1 MKLKVLLNNLIVE
14 LEQRNFYQMCIKPVF
29 LSGKNFSSLRQILDY
44 FLTPKWFFSKKMQK
58 LIFNGIVNL
67 KINFD
72 YQKMRIKGN
81 ASNYIDI
88 RHWYKIEP
96 FAKV

>member
-1 MKLKVLLNNLIVE
+1 
-14 LEQRNFYQMCIKPVF
+14 
-29 LSGKNFSSLRQILDY
+29 
-44 FLTPKWFFSKKMQK
+44 MQK

-81 ASNYIDI
+81 ALNYIDI
-88 RHWYKIEP
+88 RHWYKIQP